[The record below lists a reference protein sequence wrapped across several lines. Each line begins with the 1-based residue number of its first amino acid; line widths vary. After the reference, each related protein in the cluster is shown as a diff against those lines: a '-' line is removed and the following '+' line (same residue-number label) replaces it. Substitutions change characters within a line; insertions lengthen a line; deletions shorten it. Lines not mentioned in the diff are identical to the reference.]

1 VGKPDAMIPFAK
13 RRHSREDNHK
23 IKLKSNG

>member
-1 VGKPDAMIPFAK
+1 VGKPDSIRPSAK
-13 RRHSREDNHK
+13 PSHSRDDNHK